1 MRYKPHKLQERSE
14 KMKRIIMLIVV
25 FLLALSVTAC
35 MGGGKTDNTPEDGDK
50 EGKVKVLLTFD
61 DNITVAS
68 ENPVYVDPGR
78 NAEFEITFDEQY
90 ALDSLSHG
98 EYKGGKITVRG
109 VTEDT
114 VVKVSSAF
122 MGYDTTTVHNF
133 MLYGEASDT
142 ASLRNGERVT
152 CGTMVTVNA
161 NEKFKVFLGWS
172 FGGYT
177 ADKSKMISES
187 RSYTCRL
194 TPAMLDTNGMLKL
207 YANYADTGAYI
218 YDTNGGTLNMNTT
231 LTAKNDYYDTAAEG
245 SRLKVTVS
253 GQYLNVIETANL
265 FYDDGTFTRD
275 GYVLAEYNTAPDGS
289 GEGYSLGSKFY
300 IDFMK
305 SEVPVLYCI
314 WKKASDA
321 SLFTYEEF
329 EFPYPVKASAI
340 PHWHE
345 NGVMITSYAGDEECV
360 TVPEKIG
367 DKFVTGIKAGA
378 FVNKKMKTLVLP
390 RSMQRVE
397 AGAFVGCSKIET
409 VYYPDSIYDISNESF
424 DAASY
429 TSFKH
434 LYVNATMAPR
444 MTKSNGFAVK
454 LSRLLA
460 SGDKNRIIF
469 IAGSSTYQGL
479 SSEYMEAL
487 LEGEYR
493 VINFG
498 TTRTTNGM
506 IYLEAMKY
514 LAREGDIIVYAPENS
529 TYMMGEY
536 ELYWKTLNDM
546 EGMYNL
552 YRLIDISNYTNV
564 FSSFADFNQTKR
576 YVKNPARYEQLYDVI
591 TADKFVN
598 KYGEYQ
604 KSERVGLVD
613 KFFDGYFITL
623 NNRYKSKNEGQWD
636 DKEFQIQN
644 KDYTDPNNVTW
655 ESIDSP
661 RLKDSLNRAIA
672 AAKSSGAAVYFG
684 FCPVDADHLV
694 PEAKNSE
701 WLAAYDK
708 LIMDTF
714 GFDGLLGTCK
724 SYIFAHKY
732 FYDNAFHPN
741 DTGRTYRTYQCY
753 LDICDI
759 LELPVSSFTSHGTEF
774 EGCIFEDGST
784 GKPLAGVDYL
794 Q

>member
-1 MRYKPHKLQERSE
+1 
-14 KMKRIIMLIVV
+14 MKRII
-25 FLLALSVTAC
+25 LLFIIAILAVSLTAC
-35 MGGGKTDNTPEDGDK
+35 FGSIGNTPDDGVDGNDSDND
-50 EGKVKVLLTFD
+50 GKVKVLLTFD
-61 DNITVAS
+61 ENVSVTS
-68 ENPVYVDPGR
+68 ENPVYVDSGK
-78 NAEFEITFDEQY
+78 NAEFDVSFTDQF
-90 ALDSLSHG
+90 ALDTLSHG
-98 EYKGGKITVRG
+98 EYKGGKITVKNVR
-109 VTEDT
+109 EDT
-114 VVKVSSAF
+114 VVKVSSTF
-122 MGYDTTTVHNF
+122 VGYDTTTVYNF
-133 MLYGEASDT
+133 MFYGAEADT
-142 ASLRNGERVT
+142 ASLRNGERIT
-152 CGTMVTVNA
+152 CGTRVTVNA

-177 ADKSKMISES
+177 TDKSKMISES
-187 RSYTCRL
+187 RSYTFRL
-194 TPAMLDTNGMLKL
+194 TPAMNDGKGMLKI
-207 YANYADTGAYI
+207 YANYAETGAYL
-218 YDTNGGTLNMNTT
+218 YDPNGGALNMNTT
-231 LTAKNDYYDTAAEG
+231 LTAKNDYYNTAAEAG
-245 SRLKVTVS
+245 RLKVTLS

-275 GYVLAEYNTAPDGS
+275 GYVLAEYNTKPDGS
-289 GEGYSLGSKFY
+289 GEGYSLGSKYY
-300 IDFMK
+300 IDFSA

-321 SLFTYEEF
+321 SHFTYEDF
-329 EFPYPVKASAI
+329 NFPYPVKASRI

-345 NGVMITSYAGDEECV
+345 SGVMITSYTGDEQTV
-360 TVPEKIG
+360 VVPEKING
-367 DKFVTGIKAGA
+367 KFVTGIKAGA
-378 FVNKKMKTLVLP
+378 FVNKGMSTLVLP
-390 RSMQRVE
+390 KSMQRVE
-397 AGAFVGCSKIET
+397 AGAFVGCSSIET
-409 VYYPDSIYDISNESF
+409 IYYPDSIYDISNESF

-444 MTKSNGFAVK
+444 MADSNGYAVK

-460 SGDKNRIIF
+460 SGNKNRIIF

-506 IYLEAMKY
+506 IYLEAMKH
-514 LAREGDIIVYAPENS
+514 LAHEGDMVVYAPENS

-576 YVKNPARYEQLYDVI
+576 YVKNPTRYEQLYDVI
-591 TADKFVN
+591 TVKKTVN

-604 KSERVGLVD
+604 NAARAGLVD
-613 KFFDGYFITL
+613 NFFDGYFITL

-636 DKEFQIQN
+636 DADFQIAN
-644 KDYTDPNNVTW
+644 RDYTDPNNVTW

-661 RLKDSLNRAIA
+661 RLKDSLNRAITA
-672 AAKSSGAAVYFG
+672 ARSSGAKVYFG
-684 FCPVDADHLV
+684 FCPVDADYLV
-694 PEAKNSE
+694 DEAKNAA

-708 LIMDTF
+708 LITDNF
-714 GFDGLLGTCK
+714 AFDGLLGTCK
-724 SYIFAHKY
+724 SYVFAHKY

-753 LDICDI
+753 LDICNIFDI
-759 LELPVSSFTSHGTEF
+759 PVVGFTSHGTEF
-774 EGCIFEDGST
+774 EGCIFEPDST
-784 GKPLAGVDYL
+784 GKPLTKVDYL
-794 Q
+794 E